1 MMTQQSTLTSDQT
14 APLNLREQH
23 RLLDIQ
29 FDELLQRAATGD
41 WRECDA
47 IWDGFSRALGQHMA
61 DEERRLFPDFARIG
75 PMAAKIVQQ
84 LREEHEEL
92 RSRLQS
98 IGVAIQLHAA
108 RAEELQDLVRVLREH
123 AAREGQSIYPWLD
136 EQAAGRE
143 TPFGCDE
150 AIV

>member
-1 MMTQQSTLTSDQT
+1 MMTQHSTLISDQT
-14 APLNLREQH
+14 VPLNLREQH
-23 RLLDIQ
+23 HILDSQ
-29 FDELLQRAATGD
+29 FDELLRRAATGD

-47 IWDGFSRALGQHMA
+47 IWDGFSRTLGQHMA
-61 DEERRLFPDFARIG
+61 DEEGRLFPDFARIG
-75 PMAAKIVQQ
+75 PNAAKIVQQ
-84 LREEHEEL
+84 LCDEHEEL

-98 IGVAIQLHAA
+98 IGVGIQLHSA

-136 EQAAGRE
+136 EQAARRE

-150 AIV
+150 AII